1 MLTKKHFMPAL
12 LVLVC
17 LLYAAL
23 INPSESRVAGVPGV
37 PAIFAVIFA
46 IQLLG
51 FSYAWWARTE
61 RFYDLVGSL
70 TFITAVFMALL
81 LNPGISVYSC
91 LMAALVMIWAVR
103 LGSFLFLRIADVG
116 EDQRFRKIKQSFW
129 RFLLVWTLQ
138 GVWVSLTSSAALVA
152 ILTPN
157 TSVFPG
163 IAALGFALWIL
174 GFGLEV
180 VADQQKAKFRRNPDN
195 AGQFICHGVW
205 SICRHPNYLGE
216 IMLWSGVFL
225 AAVPVMQ
232 GWQWATLV
240 SPLFVVVLLTR
251 ISGIPTLAHRGV
263 SLWGSDPAYQAYLRD
278 TPMLIPRFP
287 ARSRAPR
294 S

>member
-91 LMAALVMIWAVR
+91 LMAALVLIWSVR